1 MGRPDFFL
9 STAGENQELSSPRAC
24 WAKGRLRDQ
33 VRDDYLLIEI
43 EPPLIGQMYGLG
55 DQDIIRLLL
64 STRFEGTSLFPFK
77 DWPCHVF
84 VARILDD
91 VITKTLVFTLG
102 QVELI
107 AWGTIFRTLDD
118 AAAYAQQLQ
127 MSFLNRAITRLR
139 RPTRCRLLALPDTLQ
154 ETLR

>member
-24 WAKGRLRDQ
+24 WAKDRLRDQ

-55 DQDIIRLLL
+55 GQDITRLIL
-64 STRFEGTSLFPFK
+64 STRFEGESLFPFK
-77 DWPCHVF
+77 EWPCHVY

-107 AWGTIFRTLDD
+107 AWGTVFRTLDE
-118 AAAYAQQLQ
+118 AAAHAQQFQ
-127 MSFLNRAITRLR
+127 
-139 RPTRCRLLALPDTLQ
+139 
-154 ETLR
+154 